1 MHSNV
6 VKHEARA
13 FAMMSVPMPRF
24 DVTITGELNL
34 DLILYGLP
42 EELPPE
48 RELLAE
54 RMMLTLGGSSTIV
67 AHNLAALRR
76 RVGFVSLVGNDPL
89 GQIALGL
96 LKSSGVD
103 ISRVQTSGT
112 GLQTGLTVV
121 LQREEWRNM
130 VTYAGTIA
138 ELRYQDLD
146 FEYLADSKHFHF
158 SSYFLQRNLQPGI
171 AELFKRLKAA
181 GLTTSLDTNDDPDDS
196 WQGLDSLLP
205 YVDVLLPNEREARK
219 IAADDDLEKAIKR
232 LSEMVPLVVVK
243 LGENGSLAQH
253 GNKRFK
259 SPAVPVVAIDA
270 VGAGDSFNA
279 GFLSQYVLGADL
291 PACLRAGNLAGAL
304 STTRPGGVE
313 AFREREYREQFLRT
327 RDVSLK

>member
-1 MHSNV
+1 
-6 VKHEARA
+6 
-13 FAMMSVPMPRF
+13 MPRF
-24 DVTITGELNL
+24 DVTIAGEVNL

-42 EELPPE
+42 DELPRE

-67 AHNLAALRR
+67 AHNLAALGR

-158 SSYFLQRNLQPGI
+158 SS
-171 AELFKRLKAA
+171 
-181 GLTTSLDTNDDPDDS
+181 
-196 WQGLDSLLP
+196 
-205 YVDVLLPNEREARK
+205 
-219 IAADDDLEKAIKR
+219 
-232 LSEMVPLVVVK
+232 
-243 LGENGSLAQH
+243 
-253 GNKRFK
+253 
-259 SPAVPVVAIDA
+259 
-270 VGAGDSFNA
+270 
-279 GFLSQYVLGADL
+279 
-291 PACLRAGNLAGAL
+291 
-304 STTRPGGVE
+304 
-313 AFREREYREQFLRT
+313 
-327 RDVSLK
+327 